1 MQGPRSTPAV
11 GIYSCRVGDLLRAE
25 ASLVIWLTL
34 VVRQDSEKS
43 LPLASAGSMGSDVP
57 GRCGGVLACACVRE
71 RASVRVVSPPDVQ
84 EDSEA
89 GPRIAYLGRRHRH
102 KATGPSALC
111 QGHPD

>member
-1 MQGPRSTPAV
+1 MQA
-11 GIYSCRVGDLLRAE
+11 
-25 ASLVIWLTL
+25 
-34 VVRQDSEKS
+34 RQAQMS
-43 LPLASAGSMGSDVP
+43 P
-57 GRCGGVLACACVRE
+57 GGVGVFLRVLVCV
-71 RASVRVVSPPDVQ
+71 SVRVVSPPDVQ